1 MDATQTTFQKYPAY
15 KDSGVE
21 WLGEIPEHWETSRLR
36 NVFSFSKGLT
46 ITKENLQEKGIY
58 CVNYGEIHSKFG
70 FEVNPEIHELKCVS
84 EEYLLSDSNSL
95 LKKGDFVFADTSED
109 IEGSGNFTYLNSDL
123 RTFAGYHTIIARLK
137 ISVNERFAAYVIAS
151 QSFRNQIRNRV
162 KGVKVFSI
170 SQSLLKT
177 VYFWF
182 PNTEEQTAIAAFLDD
197 KTAKID
203 RAIAQKEK
211 MIALL
216 KERKQIIIQHAVTK
230 GLDPKAK
237 MKDSG
242 VEWIGE
248 VPEGW
253 EVIPIRRIVEVR
265 DGTHD
270 TPIYIEESQGSHY
283 LVTSKDFK
291 GDEID
296 FSNAK
301 SISKKDFNEIAKRSG
316 VDSGDVIMSM
326 IGGNIGKSVIANSKT
341 DYAIK
346 NVGLFKTYGN
356 LSLSRFIRF
365 YLQSGLLNIQVELN
379 SRGGAQGFLS
389 LGDLRNLKF
398 FKIPTKDQSAIV
410 HHIETQSAKI
420 DRAITLQE
428 QQIGKLK
435 ELKATLID
443 GAVTGKIKVS

>member
-15 KDSGVE
+15 KDSGLE
-21 WLGEIPEHWETSRLR
+21 WLGEIPVGWEIGKLGTLLKPTSVKNRPDL
-36 NVFSFSKGLT
+36 
-46 ITKENLQEKGIY
+46 
-58 CVNYGEIHSKFG
+58 
-70 FEVNPEIHELKCVS
+70 P
-84 EEYLLSDSNSL
+84 LLSITREEGVIERNLEDDSENHNFIPDDLSGYKL
-95 LKKGDFVFADTSED
+95 LKEGQFGMNKMKAWQGSYGIAPITGIVSPAYFVFD
-109 IEGSGNFTYLNSDL
+109 FNSSINPRFFHLAIRSKNYVAFFGQASDGVRVGQWDL
-123 RTFAGYHTIIARLK
+123 
-137 ISVNERFAAYVIAS
+137 S
-151 QSFRNQIRNRV
+151 
-162 KGVKVFSI
+162 
-170 SQSLLKT
+170 KT
-177 VYFWF
+177 RMKEIPFFV
-182 PNTEEQTAIAAFLDD
+182 PPLTEQTAIAAFLED